1 MSLNKYVVA
10 IPSYRRPQTLKNKSL
25 RVLQEHKI
33 DPKRIDIFVADKE
46 QENVYKNELPKG
58 SYNRIIVGEPG
69 IKNIRNF
76 MPNFYPE
83 GQKIFYMDDDIGQVF
98 QNFNNGKTLPK
109 LNKDTYDKKHNKL
122 VKLKNLHKFI
132 ESAFALAKKKK
143 MDNWGVY
150 PVENPYFMKPTTR
163 NPEDFTSTYLSYIIG
178 FMTGVINNRKAEIR
192 TIDDKEDYER
202 SIKYYLKDGGVLRF
216 NNVTCRTNCYK
227 EPGGMQVERTKKRI
241 HDSAVYLTKEYPQL
255 CTLNTGKKSGY
266 TEVRLRDRRE
276 NNNHSCGCSKKHKKS
291 KGRRTRK
298 NAHGIKGLHEIN
310 VNNLPIEKC

>member
-10 IPSYRRPQTLKNKSL
+10 IPSYKRPQTLKNKSL
-25 RVLQEHKI
+25 RVLQEQKI

-46 QENVYKNELPKG
+46 QEDIYKNELPKG
-58 SYNRIIVGEPG
+58 AYNRIIVGKPG

-83 GQKIFYMDDDIGQVF
+83 GQKIFYMDDDIGQIF
-98 QNFNNGKTLPK
+98 QNFNHGKTLPR

-122 VKLKNLHKFI
+122 LKLKNLHKFI
-132 ESAFALAKKKK
+132 ERAFDLAKKKK

-163 NPEDFTSTYLSYIIG
+163 KSDDYTSTYLSYIIG
-178 FMTGVINNRKAEIR
+178 FMTGVINNKKAEIR

-241 HDSAVYLTKEYPQL
+241 HDSAVYLTKEYPNL

-276 NNNHSCGCSKKHKKS
+276 NSSPTCRSSKKHKKS
-291 KGRRTRK
+291 KGRKTKK
-298 NAHGIKGLHEIN
+298 NTQGIKGLQEIN
-310 VNNLPIEKC
+310 INNLPIKKC

>member
-1 MSLNKYVVA
+1 
-10 IPSYRRPQTLKNKSL
+10 
-25 RVLQEHKI
+25 
-33 DPKRIDIFVADKE
+33 
-46 QENVYKNELPKG
+46 
-58 SYNRIIVGEPG
+58 
-69 IKNIRNF
+69 

-83 GQKIFYMDDDIGQVF
+83 GQKIFYMDDDISQIF

-109 LNKDTYDKKHNKL
+109 INKNTYDKKHNKL
-122 VKLKNLHKFI
+122 LKLKNLHKFI

-163 NPEDFTSTYLSYIIG
+163 KPEDFTSTYLSYIIG
-178 FMTGVINNRKAEIR
+178 FMTGVINNKKAEIR

-241 HDSAVYLTKEYPQL
+241 HDSAVYLTKQYPNL

-276 NNNHSCGCSKKHKKS
+276 NNNHSCGCSKKHRRS
-291 KGRRTRK
+291 KGKKTKK
-298 NAHGIKGLHEIN
+298 NSHGIKGLQEIN
-310 VNNLPIEKC
+310 VNNLPIDKC